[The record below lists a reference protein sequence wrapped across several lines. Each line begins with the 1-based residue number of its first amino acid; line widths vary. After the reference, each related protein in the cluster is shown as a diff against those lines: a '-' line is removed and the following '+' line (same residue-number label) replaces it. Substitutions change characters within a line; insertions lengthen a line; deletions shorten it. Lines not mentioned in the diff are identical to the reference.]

1 MIKTFSYPIPDELYV
16 DSFGEGKSI
25 TLSYDG
31 PESITVL
38 VDKNIN
44 IISGLNPETY
54 DQDAYNLLT
63 VDAEKQPEI
72 CYLLMNPS
80 DTSYEYEYQEEVM
93 ENGDVYTKILNP
105 IISDAYDVVY
115 DTENDSL
122 KLELIVKVTESNF
135 VTLNL
140 KSIRNKLNFIL
151 SNEEGKK
158 EKNEELYVS
167 EEILSKVTEVANSI
181 DTYIES
187 DRIFMSWK
195 YTNFDTILE
204 SLFPIPTEI
213 KDLLN
218 NYK

>member
-31 PESITVL
+31 PESIKVL

-72 CYLLMNPS
+72 CYLLTNPS

-140 KSIRNKLNFIL
+140 KSIKNKLNFIL

-158 EKNEELYVS
+158 EKNEELDVS